1 MRNLL
6 SDPKFADAI
15 DHFADACRY
24 SRDHAFF
31 AAAQLKVFG
40 DHGAPISGCVR
51 DHFPTDR
58 KDTLRY
64 LARQCAEASDRAWKA
79 RPAYVRSSTMRQ
91 LSRQVAKRD
100 GSGFYGPQA

>member
-1 MRNLL
+1 MSNLL
-6 SDPKFADAI
+6 NDPKFEDAAN
-15 DHFADACRY
+15 HFADACKF
-24 SRDHAFF
+24 SRLHRDF

-40 DHGAPISGCVR
+40 DHGPVISGCVR

-64 LARQCAEASDRAWKA
+64 LARQCAQASDRAWKA
-79 RPAYVRSSTMRQ
+79 RPPRVRSSTMRK
-91 LSRQVAKRD
+91 LSRLVAQRD